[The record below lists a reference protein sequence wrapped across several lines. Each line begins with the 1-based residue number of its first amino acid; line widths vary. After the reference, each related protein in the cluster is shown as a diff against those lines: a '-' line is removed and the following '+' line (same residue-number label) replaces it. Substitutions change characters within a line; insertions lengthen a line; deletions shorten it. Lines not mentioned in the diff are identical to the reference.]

1 MDKRVR
7 KIMFHLNS
15 LGKGGAE
22 RVVSL
27 LANEFAKNNVEVV
40 IATEWYAD
48 EEYEVDS
55 KVKRIHA
62 GLSKEDET
70 ASRLAKQWIRI
81 RNLRKVLVEERPDV
95 LISFCVKANYRAMMA
110 STGTGVPVIVS
121 VRNDPKID
129 YVGRANGV
137 MNKLF
142 LNRASGCV
150 FQTQEAKEF
159 FDEVLQK
166 KSRIICNPVNEKY
179 LRAERIAPKKK
190 IVCVGRL
197 VAQKNQ
203 MLLVNAFE
211 KILEKYSDYHLYLYG
226 DGSDDECKDELLKY
240 VGEKAITTLT
250 SQIKENT
257 DAKATVV
264 TKESIEEVLKLKD
277 HVHFMGLSSTLEKDM
292 ADAAMF
298 VLPSNYEGM
307 PNALMEAM
315 ALGLP
320 VISTDCPCGGSRYW
334 ITHGTTGQLVP
345 VKDVEA
351 MAKAMEFYIENPK
364 EAENMGANA
373 RERLKEATL
382 DKVFEQWS
390 GYISEV
396 LSKEKVCEKQRLN

>member
-1 MDKRVR
+1 MDKRIR
-7 KIMFHLNS
+7 KIMFHINS

-27 LANEFAKNNVEVV
+27 LANEFVRTGTEVV
-40 IATEWYAD
+40 IATEWYAE
-48 EEYEVDS
+48 EEYDVEP

-62 GLSKEDET
+62 GLSEKQEQGN
-70 ASRLAKQWIRI
+70 RIAKQWYRI
-81 RNLRKVLVEERPDV
+81 HNLRKVLRQEKPDV
-95 LISFCVKANYRAMMA
+95 LLSFCAKANYRALVA
-110 STGTGVPVIVS
+110 STGTGIPVIAS

-129 YVGRANGV
+129 YVGTYKSI

-142 LNRASGCV
+142 LNKAAGCV
-150 FQTQEAKEF
+150 FQTEEAKEF
-159 FDEVLQK
+159 FDEDLQE
-166 KSRIICNPVNEKY
+166 KSIIICNPVNEKY
-179 LRAERIAPKKK
+179 LKATRKTPEKK

-211 KILEKYSDYHLYLYG
+211 KILEKYPDYHLYLYG
-226 DGSDDECKDELLKY
+226 DGSDDECKDELLHY
-240 VGEKAITTLT
+240 VDYKEIKSHAGEMDSRI
-250 SQIKENT
+250 IKLG
-257 DAKATVV
+257 
-264 TKESIEEVLKLKD
+264 SRI
-277 HVHFMGLSSTLEKDM
+277 HFMGLSSTLETDM

-345 VKDVEA
+345 VKNVKA
-351 MAKAMEFYIENPK
+351 MTKAMEFYIQNPIK
-364 EAENMGANA
+364 AEEMGANA
-373 RERLKEATL
+373 RQRLHEATVDKIFHEWKLYILKTLSL
-382 DKVFEQWS
+382 D
-390 GYISEV
+390 
-396 LSKEKVCEKQRLN
+396 

>member
-1 MDKRVR
+1 MSKTVN

-15 LGKGGAE
+15 MGKGGAE

-27 LANEFAKNNVEVV
+27 LANEFAKRGNEVIV
-40 IATEWYAD
+40 ATEWFSE
-48 EEYEVDS
+48 EEYELASDVR
-55 KVKRIHA
+55 RIHV
-62 GLSKEDET
+62 GLSEKEEK
-70 ASRLAKQWIRI
+70 ASRIAKQWYRVK
-81 RNLRKVLVEERPDV
+81 NLRKSLMEEKPDV

-110 STGTGVPVIVS
+110 SSGTGIPVIVS

-129 YVGRANGV
+129 YVGTVKGL

-142 LNRASGCV
+142 MNRANGCV
-150 FQTQEAKEF
+150 FQTEEAKEF

-166 KSRIICNPVNEKY
+166 KSTIICNPVNEKY
-179 LRAERIAPKKK
+179 LQAKRQTPEKK

-211 KILEKYSDYHLYLYG
+211 KILEKYPDYHLYFYG
-226 DGSDDECKDELLKY
+226 DGSDDNRKEELLQY
-240 VGEKAITTLT
+240 VNAGSL
-250 SQIKENT
+250 
-257 DAKATVV
+257 
-264 TKESIEEVLKLKD
+264 KESI
-277 HVHFMGLSSTLEKDM
+277 HFMGLSSTLEVDM

-334 ITHGTTGQLVP
+334 IESGITGQLVP
-345 VKDVEA
+345 VKDVNSMAQAMEYYIQNPQEA
-351 MAKAMEFYIENPK
+351 EQIGAKAK
-364 EAENMGANA
+364 
-373 RERLKEATL
+373 ERLSEATL
-382 DKVFEQWS
+382 DRIFKQWTD
-390 GYISEV
+390 YIVE
-396 LSKEKVCEKQRLN
+396 RI

>member
-1 MDKRVR
+1 MDKTVR

-27 LANEFAKNNVEVV
+27 LTNEFVKNKVEVV
-40 IATEWYAD
+40 IVTEWQAD

-81 RNLRKVLVEERPDV
+81 RNLRKVLLEERPDV

-110 STGTGVPVIVS
+110 STGTKIPVIVS

-129 YVGRANGV
+129 YVGKANGV

-150 FQTQEAKEF
+150 FQTEEAQEF

-179 LRAERIAPKKK
+179 LKAEKKLPLKK

-211 KILEKYSDYHLYLYG
+211 KVLGKYPDYHLYLYG

-240 VGEKAITTLT
+240 VSGEL
-250 SQIKENT
+250 
-257 DAKATVV
+257 
-264 TKESIEEVLKLKD
+264 EEQ
-277 HVHFMGLSSTLEKDM
+277 VHFMGLSSSLEKDM

-315 ALGLP
+315 ALGLSA
-320 VISTDCPCGGSRYW
+320 ISTDCPCGGSRYW
-334 ITHGTTGQLVP
+334 ITHGITGQLVP

-351 MAKAMEFYIENPK
+351 MAKAIEFYIENPK
-364 EAENMGANA
+364 EAERMGINA

-382 DKVFEQWS
+382 DKVFEQWTD
-390 GYISEV
+390 YISEV
-396 LSKEKVCEKQRLN
+396 LNRK

>member
-1 MDKRVR
+1 MNKGIR
-7 KIMFHLNS
+7 KVMFHLNS

-27 LANEFAKNNVEVV
+27 LANEFVKNGIEVI
-40 IATEWYAD
+40 IATEWYSD
-48 EEYEVDS
+48 EEYGINE
-55 KVKRIHA
+55 KVSRIHV
-62 GLSKEDET
+62 GLSEADEA
-70 ASRLAKQWIRI
+70 ASRISKQWIRI
-81 RNLRKVLVEERPDV
+81 RNLRSAVRKENPDV

-110 STGTGVPVIVS
+110 TTGTGIPVIVS

-129 YVGRANGV
+129 YVGKVNSL

-142 LNRASGCV
+142 MNRASGCV

-159 FDEVLQK
+159 FDDVLQK
-166 KSRIICNPVNEKY
+166 KSKIICNPVNEKY
-179 LRAERIAPKKK
+179 LYAERKEPGKK

-211 KILEKYSDYHLYLYG
+211 QILETYQDYDLYLYG
-226 DGSDDECKDELLKY
+226 DSSDDECKEELLEY
-240 VGEKAITTLT
+240 VNSSELLGE
-250 SQIKENT
+250 
-257 DAKATVV
+257 
-264 TKESIEEVLKLKD
+264 

-315 ALGLP
+315 ALSLP

-334 ITHGTTGQLVP
+334 IEPGVTGQLVP
-345 VKDVEA
+345 VKDIGA
-351 MAKAMEFYIENPK
+351 MYRAMEYYIANPEK
-364 EAENMGANA
+364 AEKMGQKA
-373 RERLKEATL
+373 RERLREATL
-382 DKVFEQWS
+382 DKVYKQWIQ
-390 GYISEV
+390 YISEV
-396 LSKEKVCEKQRLN
+396 LNLRSH

>member
-1 MDKRVR
+1 MNKAIK
-7 KIMFHLNS
+7 KIMFHINS

-27 LANEFAKNNVEVV
+27 LANEFAKNGIEVV
-40 IATEWYAD
+40 IATEWYSE
-48 EEYEVDS
+48 EEYDLNYV
-55 KVKRIHA
+55 VKRVHV
-62 GLSKEDET
+62 GLSEKDENS
-70 ASRLAKQWIRI
+70 SRLAKQWIRI
-81 RNLRKVLVEERPDV
+81 RNLRRAIEEEQPTVVL
-95 LISFCVKANYRAMMA
+95 SFCVKANYRAMMA
-110 STGTGVPVIVS
+110 TVGTGFPVIVS

-129 YVGRANGV
+129 YVGKANSL

-142 LNRASGCV
+142 LNRAAGCV

-166 KSRIICNPVNEKY
+166 KSIIICNPVNEKY
-179 LRAERIAPKKK
+179 LQAERKVPKKK

-211 KILEKYSDYHLYLYG
+211 KILEKYSDYELYLYG
-226 DGSDDECKDELLKY
+226 DGSDDECKEELLQY
-240 VGEKAITTLT
+240 VSNKTIQVKSKSQNEETDKHVELKEKI
-250 SQIKENT
+250 
-257 DAKATVV
+257 
-264 TKESIEEVLKLKD
+264 
-277 HVHFMGLSSTLEKDM
+277 HFMGLSSTLEKDM

-334 ITHGTTGQLVP
+334 IEPGITGQLVP
-345 VKDVEA
+345 VKNVKS
-351 MAKAMEFYIENPK
+351 MTQAMEYYILNPE
-364 EAENMGANA
+364 EAEKTGLQA
-373 RERLKEATL
+373 RQRLQEATL
-382 DKVFEQWS
+382 DKVYEQWK
-390 GYISEV
+390 GYIAQV
-396 LSKEKVCEKQRLN
+396 LN

>member
-1 MDKRVR
+1 MEKKIR
-7 KIMFHLNS
+7 KVMFHINS

-27 LANEFAKNNVEVV
+27 LANEFVKDGTEVV
-40 IATEWYAD
+40 IATEWYAE
-48 EEYEVDS
+48 EEYDVEP

-62 GLSKEDET
+62 GLSQTQEKGN
-70 ASRLAKQWIRI
+70 RIAKQWYRI
-81 RNLRKVLVEERPDV
+81 HNLRRLLQQEKPDV
-95 LISFCVKANYRAMMA
+95 ILSFCAKANYRALMA
-110 STGTGVPVIVS
+110 ACGTGIPVIVS

-129 YVGRANGV
+129 YVGTYKSI

-142 LNRASGCV
+142 LNRAAGCV
-150 FQTQEAKEF
+150 FQTEEAQEF

-166 KSRIICNPVNEKY
+166 KSIIICNPVNEKY
-179 LRAERIAPKKK
+179 LKAERKIPKNK

-211 KILEKYSDYHLYLYG
+211 KILEKYPDYHLYLYG
-226 DGSDDECKDELLKY
+226 DGSDDECKEELLQY
-240 VGEKAITTLT
+240 VAGKEIN
-250 SQIKENT
+250 QI
-257 DAKATVV
+257 
-264 TKESIEEVLKLKD
+264 
-277 HVHFMGLSSTLEKDM
+277 HFMGLSSTLETDM

-334 ITHGTTGQLVP
+334 IEHMKNGQLFP
-345 VKDVEA
+345 VGDEDTLEQA
-351 MAKAMEFYIENPK
+351 ILFYINNP
-364 EAENMGANA
+364 EQAEEMGKAG
-373 RERLKEATL
+373 REELKSATL
-382 DKVFEQWS
+382 DKVYVQWKD
-390 GYISEV
+390 YM
-396 LSKEKVCEKQRLN
+396 KQVAERA

>member
-1 MDKRVR
+1 MDKKIR
-7 KIMFHLNS
+7 KVMFHLNS

-27 LANEFAKNNVEVV
+27 LVNEFVKDGTEVV
-40 IATEWYAD
+40 IATEWYSE
-48 EEYEVDS
+48 EEYDVEL

-62 GLSKEDET
+62 GLSKAQEKG
-70 ASRLAKQWIRI
+70 SRIAKQWYRI
-81 RNLRKVLVEERPDV
+81 HNLRKILLQEKPDV
-95 LISFCVKANYRAMMA
+95 LLSFCVKANYRAMMA
-110 STGTGVPVIVS
+110 ATGTGIPVIVS
-121 VRNDPKID
+121 VRNNPKID
-129 YVGRANGV
+129 YVGTSKSI

-142 LNRASGCV
+142 LNKAAGCV
-150 FQTQEAKEF
+150 FQTEEAQEF

-166 KSRIICNPVNEKY
+166 KSVIICNPVNEKY
-179 LRAERIAPKKK
+179 LKATRKVSEKK

-211 KILEKYSDYHLYLYG
+211 KILEKYPDYHLYLYG
-226 DGSDDECKDELLKY
+226 DGSDDECKEELLQY
-240 VGEKAITTLT
+240 VEVKTVTL
-250 SQIKENT
+250 QAE
-257 DAKATVV
+257 D
-264 TKESIEEVLKLKD
+264 IEGVKKDISKKLKN
-277 HVHFMGLSSTLEKDM
+277 HVHFMGLSSTLEWDM

-334 ITHGTTGQLVP
+334 IEPGVTGQLVP

-351 MAKAMEFYIENPK
+351 MVMAMEFYIQNPAK
-364 EAENMGANA
+364 AEKMGAGA
-373 RERLKEATL
+373 RERLQEATVE
-382 DKVFEQWS
+382 KIFEQWKS
-390 GYISEV
+390 YIIKTIELES
-396 LSKEKVCEKQRLN
+396 

>member
-1 MDKRVR
+1 MDRKVR

-27 LANEFAKNNVEVV
+27 LANEFVKNEVEVV
-40 IATEWYAD
+40 IATEWYSE
-48 EEYEVDS
+48 EEYDL
-55 KVKRIHA
+55 KLQVKRIHA
-62 GLSKEDET
+62 GLSKAEEK
-70 ASRLAKQWIRI
+70 ASRIAKQWFRVK
-81 RNLRKVLVEERPDV
+81 NLRKVLLQEKPDV

-110 STGTGVPVIVS
+110 STGTGIPVIVS

-129 YVGRANGV
+129 YVGKANSL

-142 LNRASGCV
+142 LNRAAGCV
-150 FQTQEAKEF
+150 FQTGEAQGF

-166 KSRIICNPVNEKY
+166 KSIIICNPVNEKY
-179 LRAERIAPKKK
+179 LKAERKAAAKK

-211 KILEKYSDYHLYLYG
+211 KILEKYPDYHLYLYG
-226 DGSDDECKDELLKY
+226 DGSDDECKDELIQY
-240 VGEKAITTLT
+240 VEDKEIYISK
-250 SQIKENT
+250 SQSEDAEAGKEN
-257 DAKATVV
+257 A
-264 TKESIEEVLKLKD
+264 SIVAVLKLKD
-277 HVHFMGLSSTLEKDM
+277 NIHFMGLSSTLESNM

-334 ITHGTTGQLVP
+334 IEPGVTGQLVP
-345 VKDVEA
+345 VKDVDT
-351 MAKAMEFYIENPK
+351 MAKAMEYYIQNSEK
-364 EAENMGANA
+364 ADEMGTNA
-373 RERLKEATL
+373 RERLQEATI
-382 DKVFEQWS
+382 DKVFEQWK
-390 GYISEV
+390 GYIV
-396 LSKEKVCEKQRLN
+396 KTLNYR

>member
-1 MDKRVR
+1 MDKKVR

-27 LANEFAKNNVEVV
+27 LANEFVKNDMEVI
-40 IATEWYAD
+40 IATEWNAD

-81 RNLRKVLVEERPDV
+81 RNLRKVLLKERPDV

-110 STGTGVPVIVS
+110 STGMKIPVIVS

-150 FQTQEAKEF
+150 FQTEEAKEF

-166 KSRIICNPVNEKY
+166 KSKIICNPVNEKY
-179 LRAERIAPKKK
+179 LKAEKKAALKK

-211 KILEKYSDYHLYLYG
+211 KILEKYPDYHLYLYG
-226 DGSDDECKDELLKY
+226 DGSDDERKEELLKY
-240 VGEKAITTLT
+240 VGEKTITALT
-250 SQIKENT
+250 RPAKECIGE
-257 DAKATVV
+257 TVLNL
-264 TKESIEEVLKLKD
+264 KEY
-277 HVHFMGLSSTLEKDM
+277 VHFMGLSSTLEKDM

-351 MAKAMEFYIENPK
+351 MAKAIVFYIENPK
-364 EAENMGANA
+364 EAGTMGANA

-382 DKVFEQWS
+382 EKVFEQWS

-396 LSKEKVCEKQRLN
+396 LNRQ

>member
-1 MDKRVR
+1 MDKKIR
-7 KIMFHLNS
+7 KIMFHINS

-27 LANEFAKNNVEVV
+27 LANEFVKDGVEVV
-40 IATEWYAD
+40 IATEWYAE
-48 EEYEVDS
+48 EEYDVEP

-62 GLSKEDET
+62 GLSQTQEKGN
-70 ASRLAKQWIRI
+70 RIAKQWYRI
-81 RNLRKVLVEERPDV
+81 HNLRRLLQQEKPDV
-95 LISFCVKANYRAMMA
+95 ILSFCAKANYRALMA
-110 STGTGVPVIVS
+110 ACGTGIPVIVS

-129 YVGRANGV
+129 YVGTYKSI

-142 LNRASGCV
+142 LNRAAGCV
-150 FQTQEAKEF
+150 FQTEEAQEF

-166 KSRIICNPVNEKY
+166 KSIIICNPVNEKY
-179 LRAERIAPKKK
+179 LKAERKIPKNKV
-190 IVCVGRL
+190 VCVGRL

-211 KILEKYSDYHLYLYG
+211 KILEKYPDYHLYLYG
-226 DGSDDECKDELLKY
+226 DGSDDECKEELLQY
-240 VGEKAITTLT
+240 VAGKEIN
-250 SQIKENT
+250 QI
-257 DAKATVV
+257 
-264 TKESIEEVLKLKD
+264 
-277 HVHFMGLSSTLEKDM
+277 HFMGLSSALETDM

-345 VKDVEA
+345 IKNVVT
-351 MAKAMEFYIENPK
+351 MAEAMEFYIQNPTK
-364 EAENMGANA
+364 AEAMGARA
-373 RERLKEATL
+373 RQRLHEATV
-382 DKVFEQWS
+382 DKIFEQWKL
-390 GYISEV
+390 YI
-396 LSKEKVCEKQRLN
+396 LKTLN

>member
-1 MDKRVR
+1 MDKKIR

-27 LANEFAKNNVEVV
+27 LANEFVKDGTEVV
-40 IATEWYAD
+40 IATEWYSE
-48 EEYEVDS
+48 EEYDLDS

-62 GLSKEDET
+62 GLSKVQEKG
-70 ASRLAKQWIRI
+70 SRTAKQWYRME
-81 RNLRKVLVEERPDV
+81 NLRKVLLQEKPDV
-95 LISFCVKANYRAMMA
+95 LLSFCVKANYRAMMA
-110 STGTGVPVIVS
+110 ATGTGIPVIVS

-129 YVGRANGV
+129 YVGKVNSL

-142 LNRASGCV
+142 LNRAAGCV
-150 FQTQEAKEF
+150 FQTEEAQEF
-159 FDEVLQK
+159 FDDILQK
-166 KSRIICNPVNEKY
+166 KSIIICNPVNEKY
-179 LRAERIAPKKK
+179 LKATRKTPEKK

-211 KILEKYSDYHLYLYG
+211 KILENYPDYHLYLYG
-226 DGSDDECKDELLKY
+226 DGSDDECKEELLQY
-240 VGEKAITTLT
+240 VEEKEV
-250 SQIKENT
+250 K
-257 DAKATVV
+257 TVTWQAEDDGSV
-264 TKESIEEVLKLKD
+264 KKGILIKLKNR
-277 HVHFMGLSSTLEKDM
+277 VHFMGLSSTLETDM

-334 ITHGTTGQLVP
+334 ITHGQTGQLVT
-345 VKDVEA
+345 VKNVEE
-351 MAKAMEFYIENPK
+351 MVKAIEFYIENPAK
-364 EAENMGANA
+364 AEKMGAEA
-373 RERLKEATL
+373 RKRLQEATI
-382 DKVFEQWS
+382 DKIFKQWKL
-390 GYISEV
+390 YIRKT
-396 LSKEKVCEKQRLN
+396 LKL

>member
-1 MDKRVR
+1 MEQKIR

-27 LANEFAKNNVEVV
+27 LSNEFVKNNIEVT
-40 IATEWYAD
+40 IATEWFSD
-48 EEYEVDS
+48 EEYEVHP

-62 GLSKEDET
+62 GLSEKEES
-70 ASRLAKQWIRI
+70 ASRIAKQWYRI
-81 RNLRKVLVEERPDV
+81 RNLRKVLLEEKPQV
-95 LISFCVKANYRAMMA
+95 MISFCVKANYRAMMA
-110 STGTGVPVIVS
+110 SMGTGIPVIVS

-129 YVGRANGV
+129 YVGTANSI
-137 MNKLF
+137 MNRLF
-142 LNRASGCV
+142 LNRAAGCV
-150 FQTQEAKEF
+150 FQTEEAKEF

-166 KSRIICNPVNEKY
+166 KSTIICNPVNEKY
-179 LRAERIAPKKK
+179 LHSKRVECKKK

-211 KILEKYSDYHLYLYG
+211 EILKKYPDYHLYLYG
-226 DGSDDECKDELLKY
+226 DGSDDECKEELLQY
-240 VGEKAITTLT
+240 VENKTMEIGKDTGEENLSLEEKKVLRL
-250 SQIKENT
+250 KEY
-257 DAKATVV
+257 
-264 TKESIEEVLKLKD
+264 
-277 HVHFMGLSSTLEKDM
+277 VHFMGLSNTLEIDL

-334 ITHGTTGQLVP
+334 IQDKVNGQLTP
-345 VKDVEA
+345 VRDVEA
-351 MAKAMEFYIENPK
+351 MAGAMEYYIKNSQ
-364 EAENMGANA
+364 
-373 RERLKEATL
+373 EATEMGRKAKECL
-382 DKVFEQWS
+382 RDATMDRVYRKWVQ
-390 GYISEV
+390 YISQV
-396 LSKEKVCEKQRLN
+396 L